1 MSDDLKHAVAMAAAA
16 LPWDGC
22 TVGLGS
28 GSTLAIAIMELGRR
42 VREEKLRI
50 TGVPTSYQARL
61 LAHEHGVPV
70 NDMMDVPRLDL
81 AIDGADEVDPAGH
94 LIKGA
99 GAAHVQEKIVAAAAE
114 RFVVVVDEGKLVQR
128 LGERCPVPIEVIP
141 LAISYVLRR
150 LRELGFD
157 PQFRKAVGKV
167 GPIVSDNGNPIVD
180 IRLEAGRD
188 PEQLSAQLNAIPGV
202 VGHGL
207 FVGMTNEVLVARSG
221 PDGTSIERIP
231 LRRTI

>member
-81 AIDGADEVDPAGH
+81 AIDGADAVDPAGP
-94 LIKGA
+94 LLKGA
-99 GAAHVQEKIVAAAAE
+99 GARH
-114 RFVVVVDEGKLVQR
+114 
-128 LGERCPVPIEVIP
+128 
-141 LAISYVLRR
+141 
-150 LRELGFD
+150 
-157 PQFRKAVGKV
+157 
-167 GPIVSDNGNPIVD
+167 
-180 IRLEAGRD
+180 
-188 PEQLSAQLNAIPGV
+188 
-202 VGHGL
+202 
-207 FVGMTNEVLVARSG
+207 AR
-221 PDGTSIERIP
+221 
-231 LRRTI
+231 

>member
-114 RFVVVVDEGKLVQR
+114 RFVVVVDEAKLVQR

-221 PDGTSIERIP
+221 PDGTSIERIA